1 MAEYFSP
8 FTRTDV
14 FPEEEF
20 LPHAKPLWLTKDS
33 SPKSSIIL
41 CLHGFTATCYEASV
55 VAKAIFK
62 QGMDAA
68 CLLFPAHGIKSIPVA
83 KLAMAKL
90 LFPRLLEVVRTDI
103 VKARSLY
110 DHVYIYGQS
119 MGGTVALRMAEEGLV
134 DGCATTAPAITLPS
148 KGRLAAKF
156 LGWLNFNQTK
166 NEEIPYFNESYPF
179 FNTKSIRQLHLLA
192 KLVTKDLHQIQ
203 CPVLVCHSK
212 KDLDIDPV
220 ITQWISNS
228 VQGPVS
234 IEWFNESG
242 HTMPLDVQGSEVCA
256 TIASFFENM
265 TEMK

>member
-1 MAEYFSP
+1 MASYFSP
-8 FTRTDV
+8 FTTTDV
-14 FPEEEF
+14 FPEDKF
-20 LPHAKPLWLTKDS
+20 LPHAKPFLIKDPS
-33 SPKSSIIL
+33 SKPSIVL

-68 CLLFPAHGIKSIPVA
+68 CLLFPAHGIKSIAVA
-83 KLAMAKL
+83 KSAMAKFSFL
-90 LFPRLLEVVRTDI
+90 RLLEVVRADI
-103 VKARSLY
+103 ISARSLY

-119 MGGTVALRMAEEGLV
+119 MGGAVALRMAEEGLV

-148 KGRLAAKF
+148 KGRLAAKY

-166 NEEIPYFNESYPF
+166 NENLAYFNESYPF
-179 FNTKSIRQLHLLA
+179 FNTKSIRQLYLLA
-192 KLVTKDLHQIQ
+192 KLVAKDLHKIQ

-212 KDLDIDPV
+212 KDLDIDPI

-228 VQGPVS
+228 VQGPVL

-242 HTMPLDVQGSEVCA
+242 HTMPLDVQGSEICA
-256 TIASFFENM
+256 TIASFFVNM
-265 TEMK
+265 TEKK